1 MLIGPL
7 LGVACILGRRRA
19 GAAVQNS
26 TIYCGT
32 NIETPDAITA
42 GLGIARAQ
50 TKNVPRP
57 PLPKIT
63 GYIYSSREHQR
74 LCLFDHSWTL
84 FEIRPT

>member
-42 GLGIARAQ
+42 GLGIARTQ

-63 GYIYSSREHQR
+63 GYIDIHLESTNACAYLITAGLYS
-74 LCLFDHSWTL
+74 
-84 FEIRPT
+84 